1 MALRDL
7 YGRPPR
13 KRPGEAMLTR
23 RAMLRIPRS
32 AAAAADIDYDS
43 AGERVRR
50 AWDQDGHDTLLR
62 QLEPV
67 GELVAELAGVD
78 AGQRV
83 LDVGAGDGNASLA
96 AAGRGA
102 RVDACDVSER
112 MVERGRARSVNAEM
126 DVNWFVA
133 DAQALPAADDAYDGV
148 LSAFGA
154 ALAPRPVRTAGELA
168 RVVRPGGAVALAAW
182 TPRRLPGGL
191 DELVEP
197 LGLRP
202 AGVPRP
208 SAWGTESVA
217 RRRFEGLLEDVEVRT
232 RILRLSFPEPDAA
245 FDALIHPHGLSA
257 EDRAAVRPEFDRLL
271 ASCND
276 RPPAVE
282 IAARYLVVIGRRP
295 PRSA

>member
-50 AWDQDGHDTLLR
+50 AWDEDGHETLLR
-62 QLEPV
+62 QLQPV
-67 GELVAELAGVD
+67 GELLAELAGVE

-83 LDVGAGDGNASLA
+83 LDVGAGDGNAALA

-102 RVDACDVSER
+102 EVYACDVSER
-112 MVERGRARSVNAEM
+112 MVERGRARTVEARL
-126 DVNWFVA
+126 DVDWKVA
-133 DAQALPAADDAYDGV
+133 DAQALPAADDSYDAV

-168 RVVRPGGAVALAAW
+168 RVARPGGVVALAAW

-191 DELVEP
+191 DELAEP
-197 LGLRP
+197 LGVRP
-202 AGVPRP
+202 TGVPKP
-208 SAWGTESVA
+208 SAWGTEPVA
-217 RRRFEGLLEDVEVRT
+217 RRRVEGLLEDLGVRT
-232 RILRLSFPEPDAA
+232 RVLRLSFKSADDA
-245 FDALIHPHGLSA
+245 FDALTRPPGLSA
-257 EDRAAVRPEFDRLL
+257 EQRAELRPGFDRLL

-282 IAARYLVVIGRRP
+282 IAARYLIVIGRRP
-295 PRSA
+295 